1 MRSYSAEFYETL
13 QQSSITS
20 AREIVPLVLHLTH
33 ARRVIDV
40 GCGTGEW
47 LLAFMECGVKDIL
60 GVDGEWVA
68 PAMLRIPPARFRQH
82 DLRTPLR
89 LADSFDLVISLE
101 TAEHLP
107 EEVAGI
113 FIESLTKLGPVVL
126 FSGAIPF
133 QGGIGHVN
141 EQWPD
146 YWAAHFR
153 KHGYVAI
160 DCLRK
165 QLWSNRNVACWYAQN
180 LLLFVEEDYLKTC
193 NWLQKHCGDISEA
206 PLALVHPSVYL
217 EKVEQTQ
224 LRRALRIKLS
234 AIKQAVK
241 SLVIR

>member
-1 MRSYSAEFYETL
+1 M
-13 QQSSITS
+13 
-20 AREIVPLVLHLTH
+20 PLVLALTR

-47 LLAFMECGVKDIL
+47 LLVFMECGVEEVL
-60 GVDGEWVA
+60 GVDGEWLD
-68 PAMLRIPPARFRQH
+68 PARLRIPPARFRRH

-89 LADSFDLVISLE
+89 LAESFELVISLE

-107 EEVAGI
+107 EAAAGI
-113 FIESLTKLGPVVL
+113 FIESLTTLGPVVL

-133 QGGIGHVN
+133 QGGTGHVN

-153 KHGYVAI
+153 KHGYVAL

-165 QLWSNRNVACWYAQN
+165 QIWSNQKVAWWYAQN

-193 NWLQKHCGDISEA
+193 NLLRQHDGSISDM
-206 PLALVHPSVYL
+206 PLALVHPTLYL
-217 EKVEQTQ
+217 DKVRQTQ
-224 LRRALRIKLS
+224 LGRLIRIKF
-234 AIKQAVK
+234 AAMKQAVK
-241 SLVIR
+241 SLVTR